1 MSKKVPTNAKLKA
14 MELYITGNKTA
25 KEIASAIADEFQV
38 SVKPVTIYSW
48 IRQNNWKTKRAEAET
63 NAIVAVQ
70 ESESARFA
78 RLQKE
83 HLDVYEGVRQKAGHE
98 FDHLAFD
105 RAYDA
110 VKALDI
116 GIQGE
121 RKVMEGMI
129 NLQFIQDVLNIIVE
143 EVSDEDAITR
153 IASKLKLLVVSRD

>member
-48 IRQNNWKTKRAEAET
+48 IRQNNWKIKRAEVET
-63 NAIVAVQ
+63 TAIVAVQ

-83 HLDVYEGVRQKAGHE
+83 HLDVYESVRQKAGHE
-98 FDHLAFD
+98 LDHLAFD

-143 EVSDEDAITR
+143 EVNDEGSITR
-153 IASKLKLLVVSRD
+153 IAARLKLLVVSKD